1 MIFLLIQEIVI
12 WPIDYVSIWPFYNLT
27 NQPSVHYRGFVSFSA
42 AVVTQLV
49 KRPLTTASVQ
59 IPSSHYFFKKN
70 EKQEIKQ
77 FFG

>member
-49 KRPLTTASVQ
+49 KRPLTTAEE
-59 IPSSHYFFKKN
+59 IRFKPHHF
-70 EKQEIKQ
+70 IC
-77 FFG
+77 